1 MQLYDIIC
9 SSEAI
14 WNGGNIFMKID
25 DQRELWA
32 IKEEMEDWQVGEG
45 VLLMNW
51 IIFLGRGN
59 ERFVSLISSFNPNR
73 ISTIL

>member
-25 DQRELWA
+25 DQRGLWA
-32 IKEEMEDWQVGEG
+32 IKEEMEDWQVRER

-73 ISTIL
+73 VSTIL

>member
-51 IIFLGRGN
+51 IIFLGN